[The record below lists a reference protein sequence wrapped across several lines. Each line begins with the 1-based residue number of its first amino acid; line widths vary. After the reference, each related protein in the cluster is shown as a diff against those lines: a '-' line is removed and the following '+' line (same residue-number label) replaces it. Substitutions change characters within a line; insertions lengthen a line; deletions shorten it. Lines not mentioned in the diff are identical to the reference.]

1 MFIEIFAM
9 VKISITILCPCC
21 SVDLS
26 INIDWPT
33 WLGHRNDPVL
43 LHCWRGDVWTSE
55 ALRLRCS
62 ISMICIHCTSTVS
75 TVRLIVFLLSISAG
89 DLVSTVQAAAQS
101 AADQNIIAPAI
112 AVEVKV
118 QIDKP
123 SGQVGC
129 HMLCICF
136 VCACL

>member
-1 MFIEIFAM
+1 MM
-9 VKISITILCPCC
+9 SI
-21 SVDLS
+21 
-26 INIDWPT
+26 
-33 WLGHRNDPVL
+33 
-43 LHCWRGDVWTSE
+43 
-55 ALRLRCS
+55 RCS
-62 ISMICIHCTSTVS
+62 STVS
-75 TVRLIVFLLSISAG
+75 TVPLIVFLLSIPVG

-118 QIDKP
+118 HNDKP

-136 VCACL
+136 VCVCL

>member
-1 MFIEIFAM
+1 
-9 VKISITILCPCC
+9 
-21 SVDLS
+21 
-26 INIDWPT
+26 
-33 WLGHRNDPVL
+33 
-43 LHCWRGDVWTSE
+43 
-55 ALRLRCS
+55 
-62 ISMICIHCTSTVS
+62 MICIHCTSTVS